1 MKKIHAKVFRWCVY
15 ACDSPVYHPYIFVV
29 SAAAVT
35 RSIAH
40 YHIDIY
46 ILLPYFILSDF
57 SFVSPFHFMCFFKL
71 YVAQLI
77 VPFYYL
83 WKLHCIV
90 KTMVP
95 ILNMIDLL
103 GNLSFIFFTPRLR
116 DTFGNSVLDFFSFDT
131 ISQHQK
137 FEYFMFF
144 RY

>member
-1 MKKIHAKVFRWCVY
+1 MCICLWLTSVSSIHIRCVRCCRHSFDCSLSY
-15 ACDSPVYHPYIFVV
+15 RYI
-29 SAAAVT
+29 
-35 RSIAH
+35 
-40 YHIDIY
+40 Y
-46 ILLPYFILSDF
+46 LLPYFILSDF

-116 DTFGNSVLDFFSFDT
+116 DTFGISVLDFFSFDT